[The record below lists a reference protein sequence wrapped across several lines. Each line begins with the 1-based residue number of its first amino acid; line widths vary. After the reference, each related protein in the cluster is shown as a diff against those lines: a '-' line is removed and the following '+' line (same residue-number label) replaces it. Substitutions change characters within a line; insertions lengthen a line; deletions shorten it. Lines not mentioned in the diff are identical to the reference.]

1 MAAILEFDESTA
13 NSIANALG
21 SNTFLFTD
29 ASQIPAHEC
38 DGRPLVIIG
47 PSVDQAVAERVTA
60 AANMANPTGGVV
72 WLRRR
77 VDTTVVRGTARWS
90 QRCHRG
96 QRPASLGCSSKPR
109 R

>member
-29 ASQIPAHEC
+29 ASQIPAHMSATG
-38 DGRPLVIIG
+38 DPLVIIG

-77 VDTTVVRGTARWS
+77 GDF
-90 QRCHRG
+90 
-96 QRPASLGCSSKPR
+96 LK
-109 R
+109 